1 MAINDAKRSSRQS
14 IFDTSYFLVTTTFL
28 VPPGGFEPP
37 TCDLGNRMSEQMFAQ
52 LRPPD
57 EVVGARLTP
66 QPSQRCRSLAV
77 TRLRAD
83 RR

>member
-37 TCDLGNRMSEQMFAQ
+37 TCDLGNAFQTFAGV
-52 LRPPD
+52 R
-57 EVVGARLTP
+57 
-66 QPSQRCRSLAV
+66 RCPRKNV
-77 TRLRAD
+77 
-83 RR
+83 